1 MGFGSGSQWP
11 HYMREVRIS
20 DRFVDVVPVLEGWG
34 IASVLHESRTNLS
47 SAAQDDAAYDNVA
60 SSELYH
66 QESLTGPAIS
76 SLR

>member
-1 MGFGSGSQWP
+1 MWFRSGSQRP
-11 HYMREVRIS
+11 HHVREIRIS
-20 DRFVDVVPVLEGWG
+20 DRFVDVVPVLEAWG

-47 SAAQDDAAYDNVA
+47 SAALDDAAPDNVA

-66 QESLTGPAIS
+66 QKVLIRSAIS